1 MNLVMF
7 DRVVEI
13 LVKQD
18 KLLYTGKIIDT
29 RHILKVYI

>member
-1 MNLVMF
+1 MF

-18 KLLYTGKIIDT
+18 KLLYTGKFIDT

>member
-1 MNLVMF
+1 MNLVVF
-7 DRVVEI
+7 DRVVTV

-29 RHILKVYI
+29 RHILKVYS

>member
-7 DRVVEI
+7 DRVVGI

-18 KLLYTGKIIDT
+18 KLLYTGEIIDT